1 MLIQMPRESGGP
13 PASVD
18 AAECSPF
25 EAALRRDLASAPV
38 VPYDSMLGG
47 WSKRAIDLFLTLL
60 TAPIWLPVLGVAVLW
75 ALARNKGPVFD
86 KAERI
91 GYGCKMF
98 TCLTLRTKPP
108 SAVIE
113 QLHPNEDR
121 ARAWEELKRQADGS
135 ITKWTRALERLPQLL
150 SVLRGDMALV
160 GPRPLSR
167 EQLAALKS
175 GKRYY
180 LSMRPGV
187 IGTSGIADANDANAS
202 EYKIYAMAWS
212 HATDLL
218 LVWDALSG
226 LLEEGELW
234 RPTTRV
240 FNLKKGK
247 HSAAESAD
255 AG

>member
-1 MLIQMPRESGGP
+1 MNFLLHRWPDRLLLPSG
-13 PASVD
+13 VD
-18 AAECSPF
+18 AAARSVLL
-25 EAALRRDLASAPV
+25 ARALRAFAD
-38 VPYDSMLGG
+38 G
-47 WSKRAIDLFLTLL
+47 
-60 TAPIWLPVLGVAVLW
+60 GVAVLLP
-75 ALARNKGPVFD
+75 AYLLALGLDTRVLARLSTAQTF
-86 KAERI
+86 AFEHR
-91 GYGCKMF
+91 
-98 TCLTLRTKPP
+98 L
-108 SAVIE
+108 A
-113 QLHPNEDR
+113 QLLGMEE
-121 ARAWEELKRQADGS
+121 EELNTRTGGTLPVEGELPALDGAGLWLNS
-135 ITKWTRALERLPQLL
+135 P
-150 SVLRGDMALV
+150 
-160 GPRPLSR
+160 PLSR

-247 HSAAESAD
+247 HSATESATGD
-255 AG
+255 